1 MCRGPADAGGPSRAT
16 YNRALEVALMFR
28 TGNPALKESTFRG
41 VRAALGT
48 VAMARKGTVN
58 KTGIP
63 LLILLAAAAFVWN
76 SPVPQPF
83 IFIGLIGGLVTA
95 FITIFKNTAAPIAT
109 PLYAAFEGLL
119 VGGLSV
125 FCEQRYH
132 GIVINALGL
141 TFGTLAVLL
150 AVYSTGLIRPSENF
164 KLGIVAATG
173 AIAVLYLVSM
183 VMGFFGKS
191 IPFIHDSGPLGIA
204 FSLFVVGLAAL
215 NLVLDFDFIE
225 RGAAAGPPRY
235 MEWFG
240 PFGLLVRLV
249 WLYIQVLGL
258 LAEIHDPR
266 SKG

>member
-1 MCRGPADAGGPSRAT
+1 
-16 YNRALEVALMFR
+16 LEVALMFR
-28 TGNPALKESTFRG
+28 TGNPALKESTFKG
-41 VRAALGT
+41 ARAAFGEE
-48 VAMARKGTVN
+48 AMTLQGTVN
-58 KTGIP
+58 KTGIS

-76 SPVPQPF
+76 SPVPQLF

-95 FITIFKNTAAPIAT
+95 LVTIFKNTAAPYTT

-119 VGGLSV
+119 LGGLSLV
-125 FCEQRYH
+125 FEHRYP
-132 GIVINALGL
+132 GIVMNAVAL

-173 AIAVLYLVSM
+173 AIGLLYLVSM

-191 IPFIHDSGPLGIA
+191 IPFIHDSSPIGIA

-225 RGAAAGPPRY
+225 RGAAAGAPKY
-235 MEWFG
+235 MEWVG
-240 PFGLLVRLV
+240 AFGLLVTLV
-249 WLYIQVLGL
+249 WLYIEILRL
-258 LAEIHDPR
+258 LAKMQDR
-266 SKG
+266 RR